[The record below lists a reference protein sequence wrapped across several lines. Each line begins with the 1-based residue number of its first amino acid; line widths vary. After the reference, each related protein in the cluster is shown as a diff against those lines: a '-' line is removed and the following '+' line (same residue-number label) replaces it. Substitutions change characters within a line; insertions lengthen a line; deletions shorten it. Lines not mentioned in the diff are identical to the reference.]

1 MGTRRMTSEKTGMG
15 TGGAV
20 ATASVVPVALGAA
33 AVVAVFVGACWYLLS
48 DAPEDGAAAN
58 KATVTLAA
66 PVPAAVTP
74 AAVAPAQE
82 PAPEPTA
89 APTTPVPDGASPAA
103 PDAPAGSATGSDT
116 GSATGTS
123 LVAPTDAPAL
133 QAADTPAAVA
143 AAPAAGALDPAVPR
157 FDNWRVALDGEAV
170 VAGRAL
176 AGAEIAVVVDGK
188 DVALTTAGAD
198 GSFAALFTLPANPQP
213 SLMYL
218 EARADGKVW
227 RSAQEIALAPI
238 AGTAVASVAGGGA
251 PSAPAALLLGE
262 QGVEVQAPQG
272 AAPAATVDVVLDAI
286 AYAPNGD
293 VQLSGK
299 GAAGQSLR
307 VYLDQVAVAEAPVS
321 PSGQWHVALGD
332 VAPGTY
338 KLRLDQLD
346 SAGKVTARFETPF
359 KRDTAEAL
367 AALIAPNAQA
377 AAPAGTA
384 PQVGTAPVAGQ
395 AAPMSDLAAI
405 PSVDAEPAGA
415 ATPAAPLAPA
425 KVEQVTITVQPGYT
439 LWGIARE
446 TFGDG
451 VLYVQVYEAN
461 RDKIINPDLIYPG
474 QVFSLPTGQ

>member
-33 AVVAVFVGACWYLLS
+33 AVVAVFVGAGWYFLN
-48 DAPEDGAAAN
+48 DAAEDGAAAN

-74 AAVAPAQE
+74 EAQVPEPAAPAAVA
-82 PAPEPTA
+82 TA
-89 APTTPVPDGASPAA
+89 TPDASTGSTPVAA
-103 PDAPAGSATGSDT
+103 TE
-116 GSATGTS
+116 
-123 LVAPTDAPAL
+123 APAL
-133 QAADTPAAVA
+133 QPADTPAA
-143 AAPAAGALDPAVPR
+143 AAPVAALDPAVPR

-176 AGAEIAVVVDGK
+176 AGAAIAVVVDGK

-218 EARADGKVW
+218 EARTDGKVW
-227 RSAQEIALAPI
+227 RSAQDIALAPI
-238 AGTAVASVAGGGA
+238 AGNAVASVAGGGTA
-251 PSAPAALLLGE
+251 TAPAALLLGE
-262 QGVEVQAPQG
+262 QGVEVQASQG
-272 AAPAATVDVVLDAI
+272 ASPAGMADVVLDAI
-286 AYAPNGD
+286 AYAPDGA

-307 VYLDQVAVAEAPVS
+307 IYLDQAAVAEAPVS
-321 PSGQWHVALGD
+321 MSGQWHADLGD
-332 VAPGTY
+332 VAPGIY
-338 KLRLDQLD
+338 VLRLDQLD
-346 SAGKVTARFETPF
+346 SAGKVTSRFETPF
-359 KRDTAEAL
+359 KRDTADAL

-377 AAPAGTA
+377 SAPAGTA

-395 AAPMSDLAAI
+395 AAPASDLAAI
-405 PSVDAEPAGA
+405 PSVDAEPDAA
-415 ATPAAPLAPA
+415 ATPAAPVAPA